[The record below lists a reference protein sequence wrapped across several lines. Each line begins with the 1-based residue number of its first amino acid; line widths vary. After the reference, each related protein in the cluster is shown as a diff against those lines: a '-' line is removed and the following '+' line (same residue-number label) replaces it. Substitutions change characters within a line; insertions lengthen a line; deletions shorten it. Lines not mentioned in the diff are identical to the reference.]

1 MPSRASITSPFI
13 FFSLCFKKMGLKFSV
28 GCRNVVIVGRRHC
41 HHRHCCCCCHRR
53 CCCRRRRRR
62 CRCRR
67 RHRRL
72 CRRRCRHRRCC
83 RFCRRP
89 MSTIARKGE
98 LETLKRMPQR
108 QTSNSSMR
116 GISQKSRMERRKK
129 KRELR

>member
-1 MPSRASITSPFI
+1 
-13 FFSLCFKKMGLKFSV
+13 MGLKFSV
-28 GCRNVVIVGRRHC
+28 GCRDVVIVGRRHC
-41 HHRHCCCCCHRR
+41 CRR
-53 CCCRRRRRR
+53 RCRRRRRR
-62 CRCRR
+62 RRCRR

-72 CRRRCRHRRCC
+72 CRRRCGHRRCC

-129 KRELR
+129 KKELR